1 MWHGKLLYKVHQELI
16 LSNTRRGSNMC
27 PRTLQGIIIM
37 VILPVKAQGEL
48 EVTKV
53 LES

>member
-1 MWHGKLLYKVHQELI
+1 MCRRASQGVIILI
-16 LSNTRRGSNMC
+16 I
-27 PRTLQGIIIM
+27 P
-37 VILPVKAQGEL
+37 PVKAQGEL